1 MPKMSNCNYEI
12 WICTNKDSSPRGL
25 YKTMLALNLCFVI
38 KKTNQNVTGFSEV
51 FQFLNIVLRS
61 HLIKRTLWGE
71 TWSMI
76 EVIKGGL
83 LWCPRATLGDIEQG
97 GVHKLRWPNFAT
109 SWPPIISDLPLVDIC
124 EWISLMLWQYHYI
137 FRRFKFVTIELG
149 AFHKQHWQLRW
160 RRGQKLV
167 KIADG

>member
-1 MPKMSNCNYEI
+1 MAYTKRRWPYVYCK
-12 WICTNKDSSPRGL
+12 
-25 YKTMLALNLCFVI
+25 NLCFVR
-38 KKTNQNVTGFSEV
+38 KKTNQNVTGFPEV

-109 SWPPIISDLPLVDIC
+109 SWPPIISDLPLVDIS
-124 EWISLMLWQYHYI
+124 EWISFNVIRKDLCTVSRTTYPLSLVH
-137 FRRFKFVTIELG
+137 VVIEWPLG
-149 AFHKQHWQLRW
+149 SPSQRMKKEEKQKTGSNQA
-160 RRGQKLV
+160 KPTDFSLV
-167 KIADG
+167 CK